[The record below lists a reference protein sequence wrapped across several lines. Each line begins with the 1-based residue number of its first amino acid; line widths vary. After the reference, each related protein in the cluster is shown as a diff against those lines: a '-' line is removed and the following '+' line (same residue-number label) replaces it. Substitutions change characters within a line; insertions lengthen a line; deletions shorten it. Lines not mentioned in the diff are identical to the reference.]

1 MSHRQTDN
9 SANSN
14 DSSHAEIER
23 LLTEGVSLDQP
34 AVSPASPPSRQKDD
48 EENDKN
54 NDVHKESDLQGA
66 LGLYAEAA
74 QDMATAA
81 LELSLGRHFAC
92 ADFCNQAAEKAAQA
106 VSLLRFGRRSMYD
119 HDLRTLGARVGAP
132 EDIQNEMALLSPFHP
147 EAFYAN
153 TPPEEADEVI
163 NADQANSYVKSARQV
178 LRWARGIVLG
188 AYHS

>member
-9 SANSN
+9 SANS
-14 DSSHAEIER
+14 DDGSIEEIER
-23 LLTEGVSLDQP
+23 LLIEGVSFDQP
-34 AVSPASPPSRQKDD
+34 AVLPVAPPLKQEDD
-48 EENDKN
+48 DDLHADAQMEG
-54 NDVHKESDLQGA
+54 DLQGA

-74 QDMATAA
+74 QDMATASV
-81 LELSLGRHFAC
+81 ELGLGRHFAC

-119 HDLRTLGARVGAP
+119 HDLRTLGVTVSAP
-132 EDIQNEMALLSPFHP
+132 EEIQNEMATLSPFHP
-147 EAFYAN
+147 ETFYAD

-163 NADQANSYVKSARQV
+163 NADQASSYVKSARQV

-188 AYHS
+188 K